1 LMIFWTVSSIYGI
14 CRTFLFDPYC
24 NTKSVHY
31 DKNLN
36 AFEKRRAALREMNE
50 ILELEGIREESKE

>member
-1 LMIFWTVSSIYGI
+1 
-14 CRTFLFDPYC
+14 
-24 NTKSVHY
+24 
-31 DKNLN
+31 LN